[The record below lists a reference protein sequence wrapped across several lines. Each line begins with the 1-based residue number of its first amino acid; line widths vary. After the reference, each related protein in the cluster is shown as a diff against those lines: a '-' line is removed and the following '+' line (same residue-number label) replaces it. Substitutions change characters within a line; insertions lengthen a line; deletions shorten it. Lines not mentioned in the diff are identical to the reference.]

1 MGVGHSMGGG
11 QLIFALAKDP
21 SLADRLGP
29 SALLAPGVHMANLQ
43 VSLLKYMALH
53 RLDEWWHSTDY
64 DIPTVATSQE
74 YFPGPGFEKIM
85 EFFTGHTPLCK
96 WSVALC
102 NDVGKI
108 MGINVGDAK
117 NLDYRTMA
125 DAYVYDPGCSS
136 FHLVM
141 HWARRIRKDTLNEF
155 DWGKAK
161 NKQHY
166 NGSSTAPLY
175 DLSKF
180 QGTQLALF
188 DGDKD
193 LFITSKD
200 MDSLVSEVP
209 KENWIKHTTM
219 HNYAHMDFVWGK
231 DAHVRLYPDIINILS
246 STSTVMV

>member
-1 MGVGHSMGGG
+1 
-11 QLIFALAKDP
+11 
-21 SLADRLGP
+21 
-29 SALLAPGVHMANLQ
+29 MAHLH
-43 VSLLKYMALH
+43 VPLLKYMSLFH
-53 RLDEWWHSTDY
+53 LDQAWRSFGF
-64 DIPTVATSQE
+64 DIPTIATNKE
-74 YFPGPGFEKIM
+74 YFPGPGFQKIM
-85 EFFTGHTPLCK
+85 EFFTGKTPLCRI
-96 WSVALC
+96 STALC
-102 NDVGKI
+102 NDIGKV
-108 MGINVGDAK
+108 MGINVGVAE

-141 HWARRIRKDTLNEF
+141 HWAQRIRKDTLHEF

-175 DLSKF
+175 VLNKI

-200 MDSLVSEVP
+200 MDSLLSEVP

-246 STSTVMV
+246 SEAGSVTSTVMV